1 MLTCNLVSVLV
12 AIAEAALRSSSLRV
26 GKWAPACIS
35 GCREC
40 RTCISAAA
48 MNRRVLV
55 GGDTSWSGGGRSRLS
70 VTVGEEGCGGA
81 DDDDEDDAVEGAAD
95 GSNGRSTIGSASTQ
109 PAIYSKRFAS
119 DPRLGDKSG

>member
-1 MLTCNLVSVLV
+1 MVLRCNVVSVLV
-12 AIAEAALRSSSLRV
+12 AIAEAALRSSSSRV

-55 GGDTSWSGGGRSRLS
+55 GGDSSWSGGGRSRLS

-81 DDDDEDDAVEGAAD
+81 DDDEDDAVEGATDESD
-95 GSNGRSTIGSASTQ
+95 GRNTIGSASTQ

-119 DPRLGDKSG
+119 DPKLGDTSG